1 MSRSKPK
8 PLITW
13 LNSYNILT
21 GFELDTIVSFIQDS
35 SEMISQKQS
44 QINVQYKEWEKK
56 EESNPDFPKAY
67 EVYEN
72 EIFEYSKFS
81 SILFNSTFITVYS
94 KMEMI
99 LFDICGYT
107 QRHEN
112 KNIKVKDLAGKNYI
126 DKCKKYITKVLDVD
140 LSNIETLWNTITKY
154 QRIRNLI
161 VHKNGKIS
169 CIQDDLQNFIENT
182 SGIEYDEITK
192 FVTIN
197 NVSFIV
203 DFCKIVEEFIHKI
216 IDEIINQIH
225 GRNRL

>member
-112 KNIKVKDLAGKNYI
+112 KNIKVKDLAGKN
-126 DKCKKYITKVLDVD
+126 
-140 LSNIETLWNTITKY
+140 
-154 QRIRNLI
+154 
-161 VHKNGKIS
+161 
-169 CIQDDLQNFIENT
+169 FIENT